1 MFAKIEDHRLT
12 YLSGAINTA
21 FMYEHYHRWYSTSL
35 NREMEVLAFGTRG
48 YPVMLFPTSMGRF
61 YENKDFKLL
70 DSVAW
75 FVNEGL
81 VKIYCPDGI
90 DSLSWYNRGIHPAH
104 RVMNHIWYDQY
115 LLTELVPLM
124 QRETGVSRIATAGC
138 SFGGYHATN
147 FAFRHPEVVKY
158 VFNMGAAFDI
168 RDQLDGYYDDN
179 VYFNNPPDFI
189 PNAQN
194 PYFQDMFV
202 VLGTGTHDM
211 CWDANEKMAAV
222 LRNKGIHH
230 WLDVRQDAPHDW
242 PAWRQM
248 FPHYLSLIK

>member
-1 MFAKIEDHRLT
+1 
-12 YLSGAINTA
+12 
-21 FMYEHYHRWYSTSL
+21 MYEHYHRWYSSSL
-35 NREMEVLAFGTRG
+35 NREMELLSFGTRG
-48 YPVMLFPTSMGRF
+48 YPVMLFPTSMGHF
-61 YENKDFKLL
+61 CENKDFKLI

-90 DSLSWYNRGIHPAH
+90 DALSWYNRGIHPAQ

-124 QRETGVSRIATAGC
+124 QRETRVQRIATAGC
-138 SFGGYHATN
+138 SFGGFHATN
-147 FAFRHPEVVKY
+147 FGFRHPEVVKY
-158 VFNMGAAFDI
+158 IFNMGAAFDI
-168 RDQLDGYYDDN
+168 KDQLDGYYDDN
-179 VYFNNPPDFI
+179 VYFNNPPDYI

-194 PYFQDMFV
+194 PWFNDMFV

-211 CWDANEKMAAV
+211 CWDANEQMAGV
-222 LRNKGIHH
+222 LRNKGIPH
-230 WLDVRQDAPHDW
+230 WLDVRQNAPHDW
-242 PAWRQM
+242 PAWREM

>member
-1 MFAKIEDHRLT
+1 
-12 YLSGAINTA
+12 
-21 FMYEHYHRWYSTSL
+21 MYEHYHRWYSTSL
-35 NREMEVLAFGTRG
+35 NREMEVLTFGTRG

-61 YENKDFKLL
+61 FENKDFKLI

-75 FVNEGL
+75 FIEEGL

-90 DSLSWYNRGIHPAH
+90 DSLSWYNRSIHPAQ
-104 RVMNHIWYDQY
+104 RVMNHVWYDQY

-147 FAFRHPEVVKY
+147 FGFRHPEVVKY
-158 VFNMGAAFDI
+158 IFNMGAAFDI
-168 RDQLDGYYDDN
+168 KGQLDGYYDDN
-179 VYFNNPPDFI
+179 VYFNSPTDFI
-189 PNAQN
+189 PNAVN
-194 PYFQDMFV
+194 KSFEDMFV

-211 CWDANEKMAAV
+211 CWQANEGMAAI
-222 LRNKGIHH
+222 LRQKGINH
-230 WLDVRQDAPHDW
+230 WLDVRQDAKHDW

>member
-1 MFAKIEDHRLT
+1 
-12 YLSGAINTA
+12 
-21 FMYEHYHRWYSTSL
+21 MYEHYHKWYSPSL
-35 NREMEVLAFGTRG
+35 SRDIEVLAFGTRG

-61 YENKDFKLL
+61 NENKDFKLL
-70 DSVAW
+70 ESVEW

-90 DSLSWYNRGIHPAH
+90 DSSSWYNKGIHPAQ
-104 RVMNHIWYDQY
+104 RVMNHIWYDNF

-124 QRETGVSRIATAGC
+124 QRETGVARVATAGC

-168 RDQLDGYYDDN
+168 KDQMDGYYDNN

-189 PNAQN
+189 PHSNS
-194 PYFQDMFV
+194 PYFNDMFV

-211 CWDANEKMAAV
+211 CWSANENMATI

-248 FPHYLSLIK
+248 FPHYLSLIR

>member
-1 MFAKIEDHRLT
+1 
-12 YLSGAINTA
+12 
-21 FMYEHYHRWYSTSL
+21 MYEHYHRWYSSSL

-61 YENKDFKLL
+61 FENKDFKLL

-75 FVNEGL
+75 FVDEGL

-90 DSLSWYNRGIHPAH
+90 DALSWYNRGIHPSQ

-124 QRETGVSRIATAGC
+124 QRETGVERIATAGC

-147 FAFRHPEVVKY
+147 FGFRHPDVVKY
-158 VFNMGAAFDI
+158 IFNMGAAFDI
-168 RDQLDGYYDDN
+168 KSQLDGYYDDN
-179 VYFNNPPDFI
+179 VYFNNPLDYI

-194 PYFQDMFV
+194 PWFNDMFV

-222 LRNKGIHH
+222 LRQKGINH
-230 WLDVRQDAPHDW
+230 WLDVRQNAAHDW
-242 PAWRQM
+242 PVWRQM